1 MSRGSLL
8 SSTSSLDVGWAPAN
22 YKTGSGKE
30 KKEVLE
36 EEGNRRVEGEEKRR
50 RRRREKRKRR
60 SE

>member
-30 KKEVLE
+30 KEEVGE
-36 EEGNRRVEGEEKRR
+36 EEGKWRGGG
-50 RRRREKRKRR
+50 
-60 SE
+60 